1 MAKYITEILEE
12 VNTNPQSIVK
22 YKDNYAIKSIF
33 EYSFDPN
40 LKFIL
45 PEGAPPYKKDTAPIG
60 MSQANFYQQ
69 VKKLYIFRRTDISN
83 VRREQLFVQLL
94 ESLHPSEAEVCIAIK
109 DQNLTS
115 LYPNVTRALVES
127 AGFVKPLSGVVVQEL
142 PSKSQGRNLV
152 IGISDSANTR
162 DHFGK
167 GPQQAQ
173 TATQE
178 VVKRGR
184 GRPPGSRNKT

>member
-1 MAKYITEILEE
+1 MVKYVTEILDE
-12 VNTNPQSIVK
+12 VNKNPHDIVK
-22 YKDNYAIKSIF
+22 YKDNYAIRTLF
-33 EYSFDPN
+33 ENAFDPS
-40 LKFIL
+40 LKFML
-45 PEGAPPYKKDTAPIG
+45 PEGAPPFKKDAAPMG

-94 ESLHPSEAEVCIAIK
+94 ESLHPKEAEICIAMK
-109 DQNLTS
+109 DQSLTS
-115 LYPNVTRALVES
+115 LYPNITRALLEQ
-127 AGFVKPLSGVVVQEL
+127 AGFIKPLTGVVIQET

-152 IGISDSANTR
+152 IGISDTTNAK

-167 GPQQAQ
+167 TPKQDVV
-173 TATQE
+173 ATQE

-184 GRPPGSRNKT
+184 GRPPGSKNKA